1 MGSSFKDREALFLQ
15 LLVLPGATAPTV
27 LDDCRWAWHANPRE
41 RCFIDKLQLIQSRGV
56 YPDREARLMR
66 FNAALLVRAFPH
78 LRERFSEIQA
88 LPPMRF
94 EGRLP
99 GRPQPRLTLVQP
111 SP

>member
-1 MGSSFKDREALFLQ
+1 MASSFQAREALLLQ
-15 LLVLPGATAPTV
+15 LLALPGATAPTV
-27 LDDCRWAWHANPRE
+27 LDDCRWAWDALPRE

-56 YPDREARLMR
+56 YPDREARLVR

-78 LRERFSEIQA
+78 LREQFAEIQE

-99 GRPQPRLTLVQP
+99 GRPQPKLHLV
-111 SP
+111 